1 MKIIIMCVMVY
12 SVQIFSQSYLNVHFN
27 DGSNKNSALSDL
39 QKITISA
46 TGEQVNFHLN
56 DGTTATENIADIQ
69 KFTLDDFALGE
80 PLPVE
85 LSSFTA
91 LVNGTSVILIWR
103 TETEVGNYGFEVERK
118 IQDARS
124 ETWLKLGFLE
134 GHGNSN
140 SPKNY
145 SFEDENPPAGTV
157 QYRLKQIDTDGQFIY
172 SDIISVEVGIP
183 SRFELKQNFPN
194 PFNPTTNIVYNLPVD
209 GFVTLKIYDVIGNEV
224 DVLVN
229 GNKKAGRYV
238 IEFNAGNLSSGVYFY
253 RINTGSYSASVKMM
267 LLK

>member
-1 MKIIIMCVMVY
+1 MKTVIVCFILFSFPIY
-12 SVQIFSQSYLNVHFN
+12 SQSYLNVHFN
-27 DGSNKNSALSDL
+27 DGSYKNAALSDL
-39 QKITISA
+39 QKITISG
-46 TGEQVNFHLN
+46 TGEQVDFHLN

-69 KFTLDDFALGE
+69 KFTLDDTPMGE

-85 LSSFTA
+85 LSYFTA
-91 LVNGTSVILIWR
+91 MVNGPSVILNWR
-103 TETEVGNYGFEVERK
+103 TETEVSNYGFEILRCAQYDDWVK
-118 IQDARS
+118 IG
-124 ETWLKLGFLE
+124 LVE

-157 QYRLKQIDTDGQFIY
+157 QYRLKQVDTDGQFTY

-224 DVLVN
+224 ETLVN
-229 GNKKAGRYV
+229 ENKKAGRYV
-238 IEFNAGNLSSGVYFY
+238 IAFDGSNLTSGVYFC
-253 RINTGSYSASVKMM
+253 RINSGYYSASIKMM
-267 LLK
+267 LVK

>member
-1 MKIIIMCVMVY
+1 MKTFFTFFILF
-12 SVQIFSQSYLNVHFN
+12 SVQIFSQSYLNVHFI
-27 DGSNKNSALSDL
+27 DGTYNHSALSDL
-39 QKITISA
+39 QKITISG

-56 DGTTATENIADIQ
+56 DGTTPTKNIADIQ
-69 KFTLDDFALGE
+69 KFTLDDIPLGD

-91 LVNGTSVILIWR
+91 FVNGSSVLLRWR
-103 TETEVGNYGFEVERK
+103 TETEVSNYGFEILRSVQNEHWVK
-118 IQDARS
+118 I
-124 ETWLKLGFLE
+124 GFIQ

-145 SFEDENPPAGTV
+145 AFGDESPPNGTV
-157 QYRLKQIDTDGQFIY
+157 QYRLKQIDTDGQFDY

-183 SRFELKQNFPN
+183 SKLELKQNFPN

-224 DVLVN
+224 YVLVN
-229 GNKKAGRYV
+229 EFKKAGGYV
-238 IEFNAGNLSSGVYFY
+238 ATFNGSILSSGVYFC
-253 RINTGSYSASVKMM
+253 RISSGNYSANIKMM
-267 LLK
+267 LIK